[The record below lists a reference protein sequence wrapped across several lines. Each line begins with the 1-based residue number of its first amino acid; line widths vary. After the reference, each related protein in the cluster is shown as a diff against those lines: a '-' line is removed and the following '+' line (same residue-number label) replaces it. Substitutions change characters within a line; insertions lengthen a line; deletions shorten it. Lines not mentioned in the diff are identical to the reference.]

1 MDTFFQLS
9 NETIV
14 EINIWK
20 LDCMYLPQTNLEMYY
35 QKESIALMQVI
46 VCVLVIVFIFLERFF
61 IRGGQRKT
69 VGAAQVGENVKL
81 WN

>member
-1 MDTFFQLS
+1 MHLYNQENIWTHFFQLS

-20 LDCMYLPQTNLEMYY
+20 LDCMFLPQTNLEMYY

-46 VCVLVIVFIFLERFF
+46 VCVLVIVFIFLERLF
-61 IRGGQRKT
+61 IRGGHGR
-69 VGAAQVGENVKL
+69 L
-81 WN
+81 